1 MKERERMRMRG
12 RGRIREGKKSSD
24 RKFYR
29 EKKRNIKLKTEKAK
43 V

>member
-1 MKERERMRMRG
+1 MKEKENEGERKDK
-12 RGRIREGKKSSD
+12 IGKKSSD